1 MTAKKLK
8 FEVLV
13 DTLGVC
19 QLPANQSIP
28 QWAYQGEFYS
38 ITKTTAEL
46 SIVCS
51 EVVIPEA
58 VICERG
64 WRALKIAGI
73 LDFSL
78 VGILSVVSTILA
90 KAGVSIFAISTYNTD
105 YILVKATDLECA
117 LQALDHEGY
126 DVVIGGSSREGELI
140 SDN

>member
-1 MTAKKLK
+1 MNEGRQVMTAEKLK

-19 QLPANQSIP
+19 RLGASESIP
-28 QWAYQGEFYS
+28 QWAYLGEFFS
-38 ITKTTAEL
+38 VTKTTEEL
-46 SIVCS
+46 SIVCP

-78 VGILSVVSTILA
+78 VGILSVVATILA
-90 KAGVSIFAISTYNTD
+90 KAGISIFAVSTYNTD
-105 YILVKATDLECA
+105 YILVKATDLEGA
-117 LQALDHEGY
+117 LQALAQEGH
-126 DVVIGGSSREGELI
+126 DVVLQ
-140 SDN
+140 